1 MVGRMVNVKLDLTD
15 EEMEALLSL
24 AYRKYGVVRGGL
36 GRILTEAARRF
47 LAEEQKRLKEV
58 EEKAADVRD

>member
-1 MVGRMVNVKLDLTD
+1 MGRMVNVKLDLTD

-36 GRILTEAARRF
+36 GRILTEAARRL
-47 LAEEQKRLKEV
+47 LAEEQKRLEEAKKEV
-58 EEKAADVRD
+58 TK